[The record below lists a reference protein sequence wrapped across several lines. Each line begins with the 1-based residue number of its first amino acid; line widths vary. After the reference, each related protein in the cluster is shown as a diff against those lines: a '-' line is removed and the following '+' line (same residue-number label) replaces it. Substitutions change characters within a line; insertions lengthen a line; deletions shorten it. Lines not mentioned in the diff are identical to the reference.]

1 MAVGDLVGT
10 IEHDYPEFHVRM
22 HCFACMVA
30 EGQLELKEHE
40 AAKWLDADHLED
52 VAWLASDLDLLPAI
66 RKILLSPKL

>member
-1 MAVGDLVGT
+1 MTVGT
-10 IEHDYPEFHVRM
+10 FTVSHT
-22 HCFACMVA
+22 
-30 EGQLELKEHE
+30 LKEHE